1 MWTIQPHP
9 TPQIHFA
16 LKLALPLT
24 TKNKNK
30 NAQIHLHTLSK
41 LHGNHRGLSLSKQL
55 LKRLQDSH
63 THKPSKCSNNQQ
75 IRKSFHVQVYDF

>member
-1 MWTIQPHP
+1 MDYSTTPHP
-9 TPQIHFA
+9 TN
-16 LKLALPLT
+16 PLC
-24 TKNKNK
+24 TKISTPTYYKKKK

-75 IRKSFHVQVYDF
+75 IRKSCHVQVYDF

>member
-24 TKNKNK
+24 TKKKK

-41 LHGNHRGLSLSKQL
+41 LHGNHRGLSLSQAPA
-55 LKRLQDSH
+55 RQSH
-63 THKPSKCSNNQQ
+63 T
-75 IRKSFHVQVYDF
+75 

>member
-24 TKNKNK
+24 TKKK
-30 NAQIHLHTLSK
+30 KMHKYIYTHFLSCMVIIVGY
-41 LHGNHRGLSLSKQL
+41 HY

-75 IRKSFHVQVYDF
+75 IRKSCHVQVYDF

>member
-1 MWTIQPHP
+1 MWTTQPHH

-16 LKLALPLT
+16 LKLVLPLT
-24 TKNKNK
+24 TKKK

-75 IRKSFHVQVYDF
+75 IRKSCHVQVYDF

>member
-1 MWTIQPHP
+1 MDYSTTPHP
-9 TPQIHFA
+9 TN
-16 LKLALPLT
+16 PLC
-24 TKNKNK
+24 TKISTPTYHKKKKK

-75 IRKSFHVQVYDF
+75 IRKSCHVQVYDF

>member
-24 TKNKNK
+24 TKKK

-75 IRKSFHVQVYDF
+75 IRKSCHVQVYDF

>member
-24 TKNKNK
+24 TKKK

-75 IRKSFHVQVYDF
+75 ICKSCHVQVYDF